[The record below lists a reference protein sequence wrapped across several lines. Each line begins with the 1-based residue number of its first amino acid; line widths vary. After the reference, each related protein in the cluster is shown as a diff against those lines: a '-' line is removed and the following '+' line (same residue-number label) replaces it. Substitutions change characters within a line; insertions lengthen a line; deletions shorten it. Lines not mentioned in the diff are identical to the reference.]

1 MIHDATLEPSVR
13 TIALGRYIYT
23 LTRLHYILDWR
34 SLNMPFYNNKLKTVL
49 FITYV
54 ILICFNYVS
63 TSLAKPTHHVSSHH
77 NKNNNGNTKL
87 RKNSNKH
94 RSNENEEKSSPKDN
108 GGGEGDSNVPQNQKL
123 PGGSLVA
130 LPDVPPIGA
139 TPPNSHAGAVI
150 PVTNLPAHKLP
161 QEQPMT
167 INSYTDNSG
176 GNVPPTM
183 PVASPKGVNTG
194 I

>member
-1 MIHDATLEPSVR
+1 MR
-13 TIALGRYIYT
+13 
-23 LTRLHYILDWR
+23 
-34 SLNMPFYNNKLKTVL
+34 FCNNKVKIVL
-49 FITYV
+49 FVTYV
-54 ILICFNYVS
+54 ILICVNYVS
-63 TSLAKPTHHVSSHH
+63 TSVAKPTHHVSSHH
-77 NKNNNGNTKL
+77 DNKNKNTKL
-87 RKNSNKH
+87 RTNNNKH
-94 RSNENEEKSSPKDN
+94 RNNEGTSENKPSY
-108 GGGEGDSNVPQNQKL
+108 GGGEGDSNAPQNQKL

-130 LPDVPPIGA
+130 PLPDSPPIGA

-176 GNVPPTM
+176 GNAPPTI